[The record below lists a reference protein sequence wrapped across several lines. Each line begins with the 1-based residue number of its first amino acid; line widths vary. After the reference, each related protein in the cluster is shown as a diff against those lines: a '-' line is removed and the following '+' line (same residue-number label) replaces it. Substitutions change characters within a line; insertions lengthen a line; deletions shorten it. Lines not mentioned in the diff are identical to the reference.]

1 MQPYNDADFVQNM
14 ANQITGKYDV
24 FFLVVFVVLMVIVIS
39 VGVYN
44 YRKHGQLVHPYSVYG
59 AGESARKNKQRIDKL
74 EKQIT
79 HLNREIKRLKKDN
92 GAQD

>member
-1 MQPYNDADFVQNM
+1 MLLFVWSGNVFMSNNELIVTGILLFSFGFPVIMLMITYKRYGTIEPPPYKRRRELAE
-14 ANQITGKYDV
+14 
-24 FFLVVFVVLMVIVIS
+24 
-39 VGVYN
+39 
-44 YRKHGQLVHPYSVYG
+44 GQLH
-59 AGESARKNKQRIDKL
+59 KRIDKL